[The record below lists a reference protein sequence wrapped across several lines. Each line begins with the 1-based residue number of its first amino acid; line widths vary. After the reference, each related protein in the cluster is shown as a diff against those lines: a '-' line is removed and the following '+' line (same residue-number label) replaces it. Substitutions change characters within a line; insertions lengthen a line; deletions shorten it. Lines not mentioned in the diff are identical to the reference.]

1 LGAELLQLH
10 STRLLWV
17 IIMEYYPGNYPL
29 PDKDSYSGLVQQG
42 IVRTAGDVPAPNQ
55 ILVFSRERT
64 DLTMQFTMVNNM
76 YEVWLEWVY
85 TYGFNYFWMNVISE
99 YNPVNPI
106 FSEHRV
112 RFTTD
117 IQYVK
122 RGDNWLTVSIGAE
135 ILQGDTED
143 FLAPSNRVYDFILGG
158 SPSSPSVDTVHAGTP
173 SSPSTD
179 IIIGHLYA
187 YTLE

>member
-1 LGAELLQLH
+1 
-10 STRLLWV
+10 
-17 IIMEYYPGNYPL
+17 METYPNNYPL

-42 IVRTAGDVPAPNQ
+42 IVRTSANVPAPNQ

-64 DLTMQFTMVNNM
+64 DLTMQFSMTNDF
-76 YEVWLEWVY
+76 YEYWIEWVY
-85 TYGFNYFWMNVISE
+85 TYGFNYFWMPVISE
-99 YNPVNPI
+99 YNPVNI

-112 RFTTD
+112 RFTSD

-143 FLAPSNRVYDFILGG
+143 FLAASTRVYDFIIGG
-158 SPSSPSVDTVHAGTP
+158 SPSSPSVDIVQAGTP
-173 SSPSTD
+173 SNPSTD
-179 IIIGHLYA
+179 KIIGNLYA